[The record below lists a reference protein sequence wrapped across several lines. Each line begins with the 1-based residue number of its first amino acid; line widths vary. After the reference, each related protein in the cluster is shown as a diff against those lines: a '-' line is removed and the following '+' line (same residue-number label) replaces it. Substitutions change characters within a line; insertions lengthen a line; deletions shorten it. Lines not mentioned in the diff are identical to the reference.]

1 MEPTLTLARRFWA
14 AIEPIH
20 AIVYFAAEPLDAARK
35 TGLRGFWMGYF
46 ASRVAPL
53 GPLPAPAVEA
63 MTYGFAPRL
72 VARAI
77 PDAWRFATSSDVLD
91 ARLASAPESLRI
103 HVDATLL
110 DGAAG
115 ELADLLWEGLGGC
128 RFDGRPLAAAW
139 AGVPRPEDPVGALW
153 LAATVVREH
162 RGDGHVLAGVAHG
175 LRGLD
180 ATVTFAATGAISR
193 EMVQPT
199 RGWTDEDWA
208 QSCRRLAARGLLDS
222 RGRLTK
228 TGGALRRE
236 VEDLTDRLAAGP
248 VERLGSTGV
257 ERAIELATPI
267 SRHLMDTGVV
277 PVPNPVGAPRP

>member
-1 MEPTLTLARRFWA
+1 MEPTETLARRFWT

-20 AIVYFAAEPLDAARK
+20 AVAYFAPEPLEAARK

-46 ASRVAPL
+46 AGRVAPM
-53 GPLPAPAVEA
+53 GALPALAVEA
-63 MTYGFAPRL
+63 MTYGFAPAI

-77 PDAWRFATSSDVLD
+77 PDAWKFATPQAVLD
-91 ARLASAPESLRI
+91 ARLESAPRALRE
-103 HVDATLL
+103 H
-110 DGAAG
+110 AAAPL
-115 ELADLLWEGLGGC
+115 LADAAELSELLWEAVRGC

-139 AGVPRPEDPVGALW
+139 AGVPRPADPVGALW
-153 LAATVVREH
+153 LAATVLREH

-180 ATVTFAATGAISR
+180 ATVTFAATGAITR
-193 EMVQPT
+193 AMVQSS

-208 QSCRRLAARGLLDS
+208 QSSRRLAARGLLDS
-222 RGRLTK
+222 GGRLTK
-228 TGGALRRE
+228 TGGTLRRD

-257 ERAIELATPI
+257 ARAISLATPL
-267 SRHLMDTGVV
+267 SRHLMDTGLV
-277 PVPNPVGAPRP
+277 PVPNPIGVPRP

>member
-1 MEPTLTLARRFWA
+1 MEPTVTLARRFWA

-20 AIVYFAAEPLDAARK
+20 SIVYFAPGPLEAARK
-35 TGLRGFWMGYF
+35 TGLRGFWMSYF
-46 ASRVAPL
+46 ASRVAPM
-53 GPLPAPAVEA
+53 GPLPAAAVEA
-63 MTYGFAPRL
+63 MTYGFAPGM

-77 PDAWRFATSSDVLD
+77 PDAWRFAEPGVVLE
-91 ARLASAPESLRI
+91 ARMASAPQALRD
-103 HVDATLL
+103 HAGALL
-110 DGAAG
+110 GRAG
-115 ELADLLWEGLGGC
+115 ELAGLLWDGVSGC

-139 AGVPRPEDPVGALW
+139 AGVPRPGDPVADLW
-153 LAATVVREH
+153 LAATVLREH

-193 EMVQPT
+193 DMVQQS

-208 QSCRRLAARGLLDS
+208 QSSRRLAARGLLDS
-222 RGRLTK
+222 GGRLTK
-228 TGGALRRE
+228 AGGALRRE

-257 ERAIELATPI
+257 ERAIELATPV

-277 PVPNPVGAPRP
+277 PLPNPVGAPRP